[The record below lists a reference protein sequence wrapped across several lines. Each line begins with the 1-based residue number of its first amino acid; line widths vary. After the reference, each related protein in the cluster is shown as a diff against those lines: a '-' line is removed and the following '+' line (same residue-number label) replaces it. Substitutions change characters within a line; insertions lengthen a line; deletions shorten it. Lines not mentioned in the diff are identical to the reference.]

1 MIEILKWSAKTDP
14 LAGAVLEASVGNATY
29 LSHQIQN
36 ELLNIMANQI
46 RLGMY
51 RDRAPRSRFGL
62 GLSRLGLGLLVETP
76 DLGQYRA

>member
-14 LAGAVLEASVGNATY
+14 LARVVLEESVGNVTY

-46 RLGMY
+46 RAKIAEKVRKNLFLIE
-51 RDRAPRSRFGL
+51 SL
-62 GLSRLGLGLLVETP
+62 
-76 DLGQYRA
+76 

>member
-14 LAGAVLEASVGNATY
+14 LARAVLEECAGNATY

-46 RLGMY
+46 RDKIAEKVRKKAFLIE
-51 RDRAPRSRFGL
+51 SL
-62 GLSRLGLGLLVETP
+62 
-76 DLGQYRA
+76 